1 MNRVLELQKLSH
13 NSDEKDGKFKTI
25 TTTVLLTTATFIL
38 STFSSFC

>member
-13 NSDEKDGKFKTI
+13 NSDKNEGKFKTI
-25 TTTVLLTTATFIL
+25 TTTVLLTTTAFIL